1 MEQVEISRAL
11 SWLLK
16 RNKYFFWKINYQD
29 FSPMEIGEDRNT
41 IYVLENWRFG
51 QWSFG
56 QYKKIPP
63 LLEPHRYRILL
74 PLILK

>member
-1 MEQVEISRAL
+1 
-11 SWLLK
+11 
-16 RNKYFFWKINYQD
+16 
-29 FSPMEIGEDRNT
+29 MEIGDDRNT

-74 PLILK
+74 PLILKQVEDGNFTLWQL

>member
-1 MEQVEISRAL
+1 
-11 SWLLK
+11 
-16 RNKYFFWKINYQD
+16 
-29 FSPMEIGEDRNT
+29 MEIGDDRNT